1 MEYNLWKSVLL
12 DWVNSTGFLVQNY
25 ENLGDTH
32 IDTFFV
38 AFKKQIKSTHI
49 KSENVI
55 SFVRD
60 YYKDFYLKL
69 DDKHKVPVGEYVYFY
84 SLFLHFACVLHAD
97 TGIQQICNNMV
108 RKNQEM
114 IEKYLDYLFKIG
126 KCERAIVQSAIE
138 EAESLDLAIAHV
150 SPITRSL
157 QSVLSSTS
165 PQTPKSKMLNT
176 WNLENRNLKAQLE
189 TERFERGYLEMQLN
203 QCEKKL
209 SKLDEDYKEA
219 MTENNFLKKQIQTL
233 DENDQI
239 QQNAQTEVT
248 VKQLRREIN
257 EKEDELLKLTIT
269 YNGAKDDIE
278 LLKEKLEYAES
289 QIKSL
294 NNKLLDSFSEAET
307 FKNQLDDREKMISY
321 VNNNNKELTDMLKE
335 LQSNSKKLDFD
346 SSSSYEL
353 LNSTANDLNTS
364 SFCVMEENLANAVVD
379 IRLIDQQRQNMALN
393 ESIIRLQNQLTV
405 LQDEATKL
413 YQIVNESGET
423 SVEPPS
429 PNAIFT
435 TVNQKY
441 SELVD
446 KNKDLQQKI
455 ESQCSDI
462 ALLNEQSGGL
472 QSTIDALNEKLQS
485 EEKKN
490 ENLRSQNQ
498 NTMVELET
506 VKATLN
512 TCETQKAELN
522 ASLIDATSRMEQ
534 IQSEKR
540 ELIAKHFDE
549 LRHIRMELEEK
560 VNAVNITL
568 EAQIK
573 EKNGIQSKLEH
584 VQSELNET
592 MDLLAKHKLDID
604 EISNALSSVRSEKQS
619 IQENLVKARK
629 EIDEQRE
636 KCNDLALGN
645 ANLEKNI
652 VTLTEIN
659 ENNVQKLADYVA
671 KIEGLTSEKAALNEN
686 LKLNQS
692 QLGNVSKSLEATQ
705 NDLAALNSEKNSLEV
720 QVTQLNSTIDE
731 LTQQIASEK
740 EKFSENQT
748 EITQKLSRIQKE
760 KDSIQEKLQ
769 QAEVAAV
776 DQRKQFEALAKEK
789 EALTTT
795 VEQYAKDIDGL
806 QDSLTSLQIEKQ
818 SIQESLL
825 KAQSDIDEHRQ
836 RNESLEQEK
845 VKDQE
850 KIAALTES
858 NTRNEGNMADYV
870 TKIDK
875 IMSDKTALD
884 EHLKFTRSQLE
895 EVTKSLETT
904 QNDLETANNEKNSL
918 ESNVSQLIRSIDELT
933 QRLVEEQQQSLDKQ
947 TEATEKLASVQKE
960 KNAIQEKLQ
969 QAKVA
974 AVDQHK
980 QFETLAEE
988 KEALTTTVEQFT
1000 KDIEG
1005 LQDSLAKLQN
1015 EKRSI
1020 QQSLVSSKSDVDE
1033 QRNKC
1038 ETLAEEKTELE
1049 SKIATLTEMN
1059 NNNVDKLVDYEVKL
1073 TKIDELTLEK
1083 AALDENLK
1091 STQRRL
1097 EEVSKSL
1104 EAAQRD
1110 LATANT
1116 EKNSLE
1122 GTVDQLSHTINE
1134 LNQQM
1139 VEEKEQFSAKHAE
1152 ATEKLALI
1160 QKEKD
1165 SIEEKL
1171 QQAEVAAV
1179 DQLKQF
1185 EFLAQE
1191 KEVLTTKVEQYTK
1204 DIEGLQSE
1212 KQSIQMSLEQAQTK
1226 VDEQRKKNET
1236 LEQEKMAVE
1245 EKIATLIESN
1255 NNNEVKLTDYEMKLT
1270 KIDELT
1276 SEKAALDEN
1285 LKSAQSKLEK
1295 ISKGLEAAQK
1305 DLVVANTEKN
1315 SLVSKVIELNRTID
1329 ELTQQIVNGKE
1340 QFNEKLTEA
1349 TWKLT
1354 SVQKEKDSIQGKLE
1368 QVEATAVDQG
1378 MKFDVL
1384 VRENEVLTTKIEQY
1398 TKDIE
1403 GLQDSLNKLQSENK
1417 VLLESATNKEQLISL
1432 NEQLVRMEKNYN
1444 EKMEMWKKERENLI
1458 QDVKICRAKLMKERE
1473 AHEQKDREY
1482 KDMRNG
1488 FEEKLEKMKERMKSL
1503 YKEEMAKVQDKH
1515 EKQLAE
1521 LVTENRK
1528 YADKLIFYDDKTK
1541 EFSSQIHALNEEKLM
1556 LLKEHEIMKSKLRTY
1571 EIGTTLNGGNNTTNA
1586 SKFFG
1591 KITGGNFRME
1601 DEEGELFDNTY
1612 LDELKGGALT
1622 GRESLTFEEI
1632 QRRNSMLPPHLRS
1645 SYMPQFTENEPKTNE
1660 NTFKS
1665 LDDSMFSTQSE
1676 SVRRGPAYKRPGPPT
1691 PSKNGGRLSLGGA
1704 DLPRGDVLREQNGGF
1719 ERPSIGGNTNK
1730 TSKKITP
1737 GKLSRIFSSSKL
1749 KDEEKENDHQTCG
1762 RSTLHQL
1769 EKLFFSTSTP
1779 RRRNARR
1786 SSMPKFDTTTSS
1798 FFGLANTSVSKIDSK
1813 FTADSKRSSSLS
1825 RNLFAQTRRV
1835 SQKILCSVDKRAA
1848 NVDSTPEYEKVH
1860 CDSTKLVSSRKSF
1873 IKKRSSML
1881 KKRAQQTKT
1890 QKEKRLAA
1898 YNKFRRMSK
1907 VDRAVDE
1914 TYSIGGGLNSTG
1926 ATYDLDMGET
1936 TYESD
1941 ILNFQAEM
1949 NQCQGPVEIIVQ
1961 PTEDEIDFEK
1971 LCNVRES
1978 KCPFE
1983 DEKKVSAS
1991 LLTPSALDSLVAS
2004 DEKSSPKS
2012 LGEGDICSNLS
2023 PQSVNSNFSANSTT
2037 RVSSHCART
2046 CWIQQKIPKITT
2058 YKAEKKSFDNDSQN
2072 STQSHH
2078 NTQTSVMTTVKS
2090 VHSIVSVAWNDSH
2103 VYARCYIISV
2113 TILVIALLLALL
2125 RA

>member
-1749 KDEEKENDHQTCG
+1749 KDEM
-1762 RSTLHQL
+1762 
-1769 EKLFFSTSTP
+1769 F
-1779 RRRNARR
+1779 
-1786 SSMPKFDTTTSS
+1786 
-1798 FFGLANTSVSKIDSK
+1798 
-1813 FTADSKRSSSLS
+1813 
-1825 RNLFAQTRRV
+1825 
-1835 SQKILCSVDKRAA
+1835 
-1848 NVDSTPEYEKVH
+1848 
-1860 CDSTKLVSSRKSF
+1860 
-1873 IKKRSSML
+1873 
-1881 KKRAQQTKT
+1881 
-1890 QKEKRLAA
+1890 
-1898 YNKFRRMSK
+1898 
-1907 VDRAVDE
+1907 
-1914 TYSIGGGLNSTG
+1914 
-1926 ATYDLDMGET
+1926 
-1936 TYESD
+1936 
-1941 ILNFQAEM
+1941 
-1949 NQCQGPVEIIVQ
+1949 
-1961 PTEDEIDFEK
+1961 
-1971 LCNVRES
+1971 
-1978 KCPFE
+1978 
-1983 DEKKVSAS
+1983 
-1991 LLTPSALDSLVAS
+1991 
-2004 DEKSSPKS
+2004 
-2012 LGEGDICSNLS
+2012 
-2023 PQSVNSNFSANSTT
+2023 
-2037 RVSSHCART
+2037 
-2046 CWIQQKIPKITT
+2046 
-2058 YKAEKKSFDNDSQN
+2058 
-2072 STQSHH
+2072 
-2078 NTQTSVMTTVKS
+2078 
-2090 VHSIVSVAWNDSH
+2090 
-2103 VYARCYIISV
+2103 
-2113 TILVIALLLALL
+2113 
-2125 RA
+2125 